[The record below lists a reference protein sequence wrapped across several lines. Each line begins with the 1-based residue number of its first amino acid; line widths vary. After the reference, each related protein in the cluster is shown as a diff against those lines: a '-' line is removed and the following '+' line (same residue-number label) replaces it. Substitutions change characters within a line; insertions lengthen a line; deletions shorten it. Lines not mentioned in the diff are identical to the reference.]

1 MTAVDET
8 GRSIPPSRLEAA
20 ALLKTLHEEAW
31 GIAISPFAPPFSYL
45 TAEERWAMCERARS
59 CPEGC
64 FVEVGVYKG
73 GSAYHLIDV
82 AKTQGRKVWL
92 YDTFEGMAYEDPI
105 DTIHVGEIKAEE
117 NAARAALGDYATIV
131 KCVFPRTEHLPP
143 APVAF
148 AHIDCDQYRA
158 IIESCMALGP
168 LMAKGGQMLFDDVPV
183 LAGAR
188 KAVTE
193 LYGDRIERVECG
205 RWAVRF

>member
-1 MTAVDET
+1 MIDET
-8 GRSIPPSRLEAA
+8 GRSIPPSRLEVM
-20 ALLKTLHEEAW
+20 ALLKAQHEEAW
-31 GIAISPFAPPFSYL
+31 GVAISPYTPPFSYL
-45 TAEERWAMCERARS
+45 TWEEIWAVCERARA
-59 CPEGC
+59 CPPGC

-82 AKTQGRKVWL
+82 ARIQGRQVWL
-92 YDTFEGMAYEDPI
+92 YDTFEGMAYEDPV

-117 NAARAALGDYATIV
+117 AAARSALGDYATIV
-131 KCVFPRTEHLPP
+131 KCVFPVTQTLPSE
-143 APVAF
+143 PVAF

-158 IIESCMALGP
+158 IIETCGALEP

-193 LYGDRIERVECG
+193 LYGDRIEKVEHG